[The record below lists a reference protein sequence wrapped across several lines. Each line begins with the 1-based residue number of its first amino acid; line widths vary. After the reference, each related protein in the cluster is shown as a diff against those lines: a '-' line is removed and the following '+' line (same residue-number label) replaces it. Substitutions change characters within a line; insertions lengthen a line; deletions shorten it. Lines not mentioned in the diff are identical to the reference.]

1 MILMKTIKIKVFKAE
16 TMNCTARM
24 LRLLTLIIVMS
35 NSNKA
40 LQVKKLKILLAMFL
54 KKQKK
59 NFFVQINQN
68 KAALVTIITAIY
80 SNYR

>member
-16 TMNCTARM
+16 TMNCTARI
-24 LRLLTLIIVMS
+24 LRLFTLIMVMS